1 MSSRGACVL
10 SLGCRVNRVELDALA
25 GALLRAGVELVD
37 QVQARVIVVNTC
49 AVTGEAEAKCRK
61 AIRHA
66 AALPQEPLVLATG
79 CAVNLFADEFAALG
93 ERVAVEPD
101 KARVVERALAEL
113 GMGEDGASVAE
124 LPRLGHVGAQVTPTG
139 RMRPGI
145 KVQDGCDNRCSY
157 CIVWKARGPARSLP
171 PEQVLEALAQ
181 AQADGAVE
189 VVLTGINLA
198 RYEASWQ
205 GRTLRLDG
213 LLDLILTRSDV
224 ARVRLSSVEPP
235 ETTRE
240 VLRVMGDSDGR
251 VAPFLHLPLQSG
263 CDRTLEQ
270 MGRAYDSALYR
281 RVVEDARE
289 LVPQLALACDLIV
302 GFPGETDDDFAQS
315 LAFCEQMLFAK
326 MHVFRYSERP
336 GTPAAA
342 RSDQVPAPVKAA
354 RSQQMIELS
363 RRMREQAA
371 RERLGAPALV
381 FVERP
386 GRGSDG
392 GLFQVLVDEDV
403 APGNL
408 LSVVPHAVTPE
419 LWLDARP

>member
-1 MSSRGACVL
+1 M
-10 SLGCRVNRVELDALA
+10 
-25 GALLRAGVELVD
+25 
-37 QVQARVIVVNTC
+37 
-49 AVTGEAEAKCRK
+49 
-61 AIRHA
+61 
-66 AALPQEPLVLATG
+66 
-79 CAVNLFADEFAALG
+79 
-93 ERVAVEPD
+93 
-101 KARVVERALAEL
+101 
-113 GMGEDGASVAE
+113 
-124 LPRLGHVGAQVTPTG
+124 
-139 RMRPGI
+139 
-145 KVQDGCDNRCSY
+145 
-157 CIVWKARGPARSLP
+157 
-171 PEQVLEALAQ
+171 
-181 AQADGAVE
+181 
-189 VVLTGINLA
+189 
-198 RYEASWQ
+198 
-205 GRTLRLDG
+205 
-213 LLDLILTRSDV
+213 
-224 ARVRLSSVEPP
+224 RLSSVEPP

-315 LAFCEQMLFAK
+315 LAFCEQMRFAK

>member
-1 MSSRGACVL
+1 MTSRGACVL
-10 SLGCRVNRVELDALA
+10 SLGCRVNRVELDAIA
-25 GALLRAGVELVD
+25 GALARAGVPLVEQD
-37 QVQARVIVVNTC
+37 QAAVIVVNTC

-93 ERVAVEPD
+93 ERVVVEPS
-101 KARVVERALAEL
+101 KPQVVERALAAL
-113 GMGEDGASVAE
+113 GADAAPAGAPE

-198 RYEASWQ
+198 RYEAPWQ

-213 LLDLILTRSDV
+213 LLDLILERSDV
-224 ARVRLSSVEPP
+224 RRVRLSSVEPP
-235 ETTRE
+235 ETTRD
-240 VLRVMGDSDGR
+240 VLRVMGASEGR

-263 CDRTLEQ
+263 CDRTLQQ
-270 MGRAYDSALYR
+270 MGRAYDTALYR
-281 RVVEDARE
+281 RVVETARE

-302 GFPGETDDDFAQS
+302 GFPGETREDFAQS
-315 LAFCEQMLFAK
+315 LAFCEQMRFAK

-342 RSDQVPAPVKAA
+342 RADQVPAPVKAA
-354 RSQQMIELS
+354 RSQQMIGLG
-363 RRMREQAA
+363 RRMREAAA
-371 RERLGAPALV
+371 RERLGQGALV

-392 GLFQVLVDEDV
+392 GLFQVLVDERV
-403 APGNL
+403 PVGSL
-408 LSVVPHAVTPE
+408 VSVVPHDVTSE